1 MKKTAIVIAIAA
13 LGGCATIQV
22 PMETEQQYLERT
34 IAAGTYE
41 ESTDGDLQTTVYKVG
56 GDASRGG
63 LSCTHH
69 LVSRD
74 RGCVVIEA
82 GGKGVYWIS
91 KDYNDTMI
99 VSLQKMI
106 DGKPDPD
113 VKFKTRRDEMPG
125 IISSYAF
132 GWVKGEPRA
141 KDGPQVPY
149 YSPEEIAARSASDLA
164 DSQKMMNNMMMLNLG
179 SQMMQRAYQQ
189 PMYQQR
195 LPITCSTHGVFTT
208 CQ

>member
-1 MKKTAIVIAIAA
+1 MNKTAIVIAIAA
-13 LGGCATIQV
+13 LGGCATMQV

-41 ESTDGDLQTTVYKVG
+41 ESTDNEFYNMVYKVG
-56 GDASRGG
+56 GNASRGS
-63 LSCTHH
+63 LSCNHH
-69 LVSRD
+69 LISRD
-74 RGCVVIEA
+74 RGCLVVEA
-82 GGKGVYWIS
+82 GGKGVYWVN
-91 KDYNDTMI
+91 KDYNKDLVTLREI
-99 VSLQKMI
+99 K
-106 DGKPDPD
+106 DGKPDD
-113 VKFKTRRDEMPG
+113 DYTFKTRRDEMPG
-125 IISSYAF
+125 ILSSYAF

-141 KDGPQVPY
+141 KDGPQAPY

-164 DSQKMMNNMMMLNLG
+164 DSQKMMNNMMMLNMG
-179 SQMMQRAYQQ
+179 QQMMQRAYQQ

>member
-13 LGGCATIQV
+13 LSGCATMQV

-41 ESTDGDLQTTVYKVG
+41 ESTDGDLQTTSYKVG
-56 GDASRGG
+56 GDANRGW

-74 RGCVVIEA
+74 RWCVVVEA
-82 GGKGVYWIS
+82 GGKGVYWVS
-91 KDYNDTMI
+91 KDHNKQI
-99 VSLQKMI
+99 VSLQKVVDGEI
-106 DGKPDPD
+106 DPG

-149 YSPEEIAARSASDLA
+149 YSPEEIAARSARDLA
-164 DSQKMMNNMMMLNLG
+164 ESQKMMNNMMMLNIG
-179 SQMMQRAYQQ
+179 SQMMHRAYQQ

-195 LPITCSTHGVFTT
+195 IPITCSTHGVFTT